1 MSALGNQ
8 TASSSILNNHV
19 VIHASAGQQVVQLK
33 KINSEEL
40 ERLHA
45 YYQCIPAHQTPPT
58 LSITMGLAKTDVNTI
73 FQMAD
78 TNQVPELATNDYTGW
93 KWLEEWSF
101 DKLYLILKKCLN
113 LMTTAADVNSIKT
126 TLDNEVLSSTADN
139 WHNSMTFVN
148 YKGRVYTALKDNS
161 VMNRETDEMNK
172 VLKDNEKKLL
182 ANSLFDNL
190 PTSNEMEK
198 AFKNVVK
205 AASLQSKGK
214 FDSIPLYFET
224 TAESVYKTTEI
235 TTVRMVRNVKTKL
248 MQNYL
253 QISMHQTNDVM
264 VVDTSA
270 YARVRSRVSIDYI
283 LDTIKKVRH
292 GLYQRMVKLMRTKT

>member
-1 MSALGNQ
+1 MTTTRDNKKEAHLNASTGGEGLSMSALGNQ

-93 KWLEEWSF
+93 KWLEWSF

-172 VLKDNEKKLL
+172 VLKDNEQKLL

-224 TAESVYKTTEI
+224 TAEVFAERI
-235 TTVRMVRNVKTKL
+235 RVA
-248 MQNYL
+248 
-253 QISMHQTNDVM
+253 H
-264 VVDTSA
+264 SA
-270 YARVRSRVSIDYI
+270 RKFAIP
-283 LDTIKKVRH
+283 LN
-292 GLYQRMVKLMRTKT
+292 GLGIQDN